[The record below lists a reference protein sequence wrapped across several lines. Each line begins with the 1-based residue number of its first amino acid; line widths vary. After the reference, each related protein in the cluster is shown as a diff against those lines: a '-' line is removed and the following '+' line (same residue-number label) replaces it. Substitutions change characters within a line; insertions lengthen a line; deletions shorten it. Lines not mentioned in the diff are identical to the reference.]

1 MIARNEVKAEL
12 MVVNFYKVHL
22 LYMKLSRRL
31 PEARLRRLQWRKA
44 AQTRRTKHHAD
55 RAREKWSAVPGGG

>member
-1 MIARNEVKAEL
+1 MIDRNEVKAEL

-31 PEARLRRLQWRKA
+31 LEARL
-44 AQTRRTKHHAD
+44 
-55 RAREKWSAVPGGG
+55 